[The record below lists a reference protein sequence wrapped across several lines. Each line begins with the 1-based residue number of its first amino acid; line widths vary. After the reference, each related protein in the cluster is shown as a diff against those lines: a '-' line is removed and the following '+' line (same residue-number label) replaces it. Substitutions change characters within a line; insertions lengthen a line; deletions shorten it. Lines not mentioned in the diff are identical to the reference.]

1 MGSDRARVSYDEKQ
15 QYRSVVMQQGRVTLE
30 ADANEAL
37 RIVDEEIRHDALDFV
52 GPAGT
57 PDDGY
62 RITPDGAGTD
72 FQVQAGTMYV
82 GGVRAYLPK
91 GNPPI
96 TYKYTSQP
104 DWLFPAPP
112 DPAPPSTELVF
123 LHLLEQEISAVEV
136 PDLKD
141 VALGG
146 PDTAQRSRLLQHVH
160 RLATQSKDCS
170 GAWKEAIARWN
181 AQGLD
186 FHSNSMRV
194 IPQATLKVSFSQDNT
209 SPNLCKPVA
218 QGGYLGA
225 DNQLIRVEICE
236 VDQAGNAKFLWGF
249 DNASF
254 LYPVTA
260 VDSQNLQLSSRP
272 VDQYHQ
278 PRNKQAVQVLRSTA
292 KLANGAYVAYAA
304 DIDNPPA
311 NKFSVVTT
319 LAGAYSPDSQQVTLN
334 DALSNDFLNLTD
346 PTDPTQKI
354 QLYLR
359 VWEEHLDLVANT
371 ATSLGQTGVQVTF
384 KAGASGKYH
393 VGDYWTFAVRP
404 STSTQVYPERYLD
417 DFQPADGPRQWV
429 CPLAVV
435 DWKATPISLVDCRN
449 QFDNLVDL
457 TKRALMAG
465 CCTVQVRP
473 EDLKGNASL
482 QSVVDQYRG
491 KGPVRICLMPGKY
504 SLAETLRL
512 GSEHSSFTIE
522 ACNGGVVLQA
532 AEGAEPR
539 LLHGLLL
546 VDRAS
551 DVTVRGLRFE
561 MPWVPFAKAG
571 GKLAAIDPKVLQQ
584 VSGPVIGKL
593 QVSIGLRALECS
605 GLTID
610 SCAFHFTDTKDA
622 NAIAIG
628 VLASGACSG
637 LKISRSTF
645 RHDGQSIQTAKQPF
659 QVSFGLVGAPIA
671 AGKLN
676 ISGDNRVF
684 EGVLVPSLLQDCIL
698 QNNDF
703 ERLTAAAV
711 LYAEYGDV
719 SIQHN
724 TARDCYAGIEIFSLR
739 SLPFPPDLN
748 LPLTTWM
755 NDSVVLLGAT
765 LARAYPWP
773 SGFKPASPIDFKVS
787 WPAVKPPNIG
797 SVLTPFF
804 VLHDLL
810 AAGERQAFEK
820 PINNVNLN
828 LDCSHNT
835 IVAIATKDSASA
847 IKLLS
852 TVALFVFDDRSDLAG
867 SAIVHANNFS
877 NDTGKGSIPTMALI
891 QIARATVTGNLTLNQ
906 NAQNGKR
913 SIVVV
918 PLPSGTE
925 NATVAVTGN
934 VFHGTPQLPVRPL
947 PAPLHTWDVLNA
959 VVP

>member
-1 MGSDRARVSYDEKQ
+1 MGSDRVRVSYDEKQ

-37 RIVDEEIRHDALDFV
+37 QIVNEEIRHDALDFV
-52 GPAGT
+52 GPTGT

-136 PDLKD
+136 PSLKD

-170 GAWKEAIARWN
+170 GAWQEAIARWN

-186 FHSNSMRV
+186 FHPNSMRV
-194 IPQATLKVSFSQDNT
+194 LPQAALKVSFSQDNT
-209 SPNLCKPVA
+209 SPDLCKPVA

-254 LYPVTA
+254 LYQVTA
-260 VDSQNLQLSSRP
+260 VDNQHLQLGSRP

-278 PRNKQAVQVLRSTA
+278 PRNQQAVQVLRSTA
-292 KLANGAYVAYAA
+292 KLSNGAYVAYAA

-319 LAGAYSPDSQQVTLN
+319 LAGAYIPDSQQVALN
-334 DALSNDFLNLTD
+334 DALSNDFVNLTD
-346 PTDPTQKI
+346 PTDPTQKT

-359 VWEEHLDLVANT
+359 IWEERLDLVANT

-404 STSTQVYPERYLD
+404 STSTPVYPERYLN

-429 CPLAVV
+429 CPLAVI
-435 DWKATPISLVDCRN
+435 DWKATPRSAVDCRN
-449 QFDNLVDL
+449 QFDNLVEL
-457 TKRALMAG
+457 TKRTLTAG

-482 QSVVDQYRG
+482 QSVVDQYKG

-504 SLAETLRL
+504 LLAETLRL

-532 AEGAEPR
+532 AEGAGPK

-551 DVTVRGLRFE
+551 DVTVKGLQFE
-561 MPWVPFAKAG
+561 MPWAPFEKAG
-571 GKLAAIDPKVLQQ
+571 GKLAAIDAQTIRKVG
-584 VSGPVIGKL
+584 GPVVSRL

-610 SCAFHFTDTKDA
+610 SCAFHFTDAKEA

-628 VLASGACSG
+628 VLASGACNG
-637 LKISRSTF
+637 LKVSRNSF
-645 RHDGQSIQTAKQPF
+645 QHDGESIQTAKEPF
-659 QVSFGLVGAPIA
+659 QVSFGLVAAPYA
-671 AGKLN
+671 AGEVTIVSPDAGGVERARAIATRLDASLAIIDKRRVGPNVVAEMN
-676 ISGDNRVF
+676 IIGEVKDQIAILLDDMVDTAGTLTMAADALKREGAKKIIGCCTHPVLSGPAIRRIEESPLEELIV
-684 EGVLVPSLLQDCIL
+684 
-698 QNNDF
+698 
-703 ERLTAAAV
+703 T
-711 LYAEYGDV
+711 
-719 SIQHN
+719 N
-724 TARDCYAGIEIFSLR
+724 TI
-739 SLPFPPDLN
+739 
-748 LPLTTWM
+748 
-755 NDSVVLLGAT
+755 LLGAEG
-765 LARAYPWP
+765 RRC
-773 SGFKPASPIDFKVS
+773 SKIKVLS
-787 WPAVKPPNIG
+787 VAHLIG
-797 SVLTPFF
+797 
-804 VLHDLL
+804 
-810 AAGERQAFEK
+810 E
-820 PINNVNLN
+820 
-828 LDCSHNT
+828 
-835 IVAIATKDSASA
+835 AIRRTHEEESIS
-847 IKLLS
+847 S
-852 TVALFVFDDRSDLAG
+852 LFV
-867 SAIVHANNFS
+867 
-877 NDTGKGSIPTMALI
+877 
-891 QIARATVTGNLTLNQ
+891 
-906 NAQNGKR
+906 
-913 SIVVV
+913 
-918 PLPSGTE
+918 
-925 NATVAVTGN
+925 
-934 VFHGTPQLPVRPL
+934 
-947 PAPLHTWDVLNA
+947 
-959 VVP
+959 